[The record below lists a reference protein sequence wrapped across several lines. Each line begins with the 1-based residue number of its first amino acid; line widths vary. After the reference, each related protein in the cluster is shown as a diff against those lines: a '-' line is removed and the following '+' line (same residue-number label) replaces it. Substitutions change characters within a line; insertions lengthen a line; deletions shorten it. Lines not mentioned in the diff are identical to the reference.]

1 MKDIKTF
8 TQKFFLIS
16 IIVNVMIILMALTW
30 LAGKAI
36 IALNI
41 WMIAKICLS
50 MVVLDIAVFIVIIL
64 WAIMFAVIEYNE
76 EWKKPL

>member
-16 IIVNVMIILMALTW
+16 IIVNIIASIMVLTW
-30 LAGKAI
+30 MASKAI

-41 WMIAKICLS
+41 WLIAKICLS
-50 MVVLDIAVFIVIIL
+50 MVVLDIAVFVVIIL
-64 WAIMFAVIEYNE
+64 GAIMLAVIEYNE